1 MPSHEMLKVGMVG
14 CGFIGTTLARAIDG
28 GVVEAELLAVYDRNT
43 ERARKLAASLSHPP
57 KVMDIESMAKS
68 CELVVECA
76 SQNAVR
82 GIARTV
88 LSNECSLMVMSVG
101 ALLDEK
107 LRDELEQ
114 LARAHGERIYVPS
127 GAVAGL
133 DGLRAAC
140 VGKIHRMELTTTK
153 PPMALVGAPYL
164 TEANIDVKHLK
175 VPTVVFEGTAIDAVK
190 GFPANINVAAAIS
203 LAGIGAE
210 RTQVRIVADPSAHRN
225 THTLLVEGEFGRLE
239 CTVQN
244 VPSPE
249 NPKTSMLAAL
259 SAIST
264 LKRIAQPL
272 QVG

>member
-1 MPSHEMLKVGMVG
+1 MLKVGIVG
-14 CGFIGTTLARAIDG
+14 CGFIGTTLARAIDE
-28 GVVEAELLAVYDRNT
+28 GVVEAELVAVYDRNP
-43 ERARKLAASLSHPP
+43 ERARELAASLSHPP
-57 KVMDIESMAKS
+57 KVLDVKSMVRG

-82 GIARTV
+82 SLARTV
-88 LSNECSLMVMSVG
+88 LSHGCSLMVMSVG

-107 LRDELEQ
+107 LRNELEQ
-114 LARAHGERIYVPS
+114 LARTHGGRIYIPS

-133 DGLRAAC
+133 DGLRGAC
-140 VGKIHRMELTTTK
+140 VGEIHRIELTTTK

-164 TEANIDVKHLK
+164 TEANIAVEHLK
-175 VPTVVFEGTAIDAVK
+175 VPTVVFEGTALDAVK

-203 LAGIGAE
+203 LAGMGAE
-210 RTQVRIVADPSAHRN
+210 RARIRIVADPSAQRN
-225 THTLLVEGEFGRLE
+225 THTLVVEGEFGRLE

-272 QVG
+272 QFG

>member
-1 MPSHEMLKVGMVG
+1 MLKVGIVG
-14 CGFIGTTLARAIDG
+14 CGFIGTTLARAIDE
-28 GVVEAELLAVYDRNT
+28 GVVEAELLAVYDRNP
-43 ERARKLAASLSHPP
+43 ERAKGLAASLSHPP
-57 KVMDIESMAKS
+57 EVMDVESMAKS

-76 SQNAVR
+76 SQQAVKEL
-82 GIARTV
+82 AHTV

-101 ALLDEK
+101 ALLDKE
-107 LRDELEQ
+107 LRDELEK
-114 LARAHGERIYVPS
+114 LARAHREKIYVPS
-127 GAVAGL
+127 GALAGL

-140 VGKIHRMELTTTK
+140 VGKIHRIELTTTK
-153 PPMALVGAPYL
+153 PPMALVGAPHL
-164 TEANIDVKHLK
+164 TEANIDVERLK
-175 VPTVVFEGTAIDAVK
+175 VPTVVFDGTAIDAVR

-203 LAGIGAE
+203 LAGMGAE
-210 RTQVRIVADPSAHRN
+210 KTRVRIVADPSAQRN